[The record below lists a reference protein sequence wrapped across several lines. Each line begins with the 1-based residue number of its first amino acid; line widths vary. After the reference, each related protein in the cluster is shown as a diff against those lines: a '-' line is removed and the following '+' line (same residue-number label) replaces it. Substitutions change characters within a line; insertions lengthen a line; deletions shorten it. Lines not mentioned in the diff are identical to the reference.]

1 MRQKNSGNSIMSD
14 HALEMVM
21 VDVLDGMLE
30 SSLELGILDGS
41 RKANLLSLVNTGKA
55 PEAYLQQNP
64 KKTPP

>member
-30 SSLELGILDGS
+30 TSLERGILNGS
-41 RKANLLSLVNTGKA
+41 RKASLLSLVNTGKMGEISH
-55 PEAYLQQNP
+55 PQKNS
-64 KKTPP
+64 K